1 MPPCRKPRRRQGTQR
16 YGNALLALM
25 SRTRFTSVP
34 TLEAE
39 QEKSKRRLSYTCPT
53 AGVNELPKRKD
64 IERQRFLWQ
73 PNDQRGRIPTKSPA
87 TSPLPNLKRPTGH

>member
-25 SRTRFTSVP
+25 SRTRFMSVP

-64 IERQRFLWQ
+64 IERIDFSGSRTINEVASRPSRQQLR
-73 PNDQRGRIPTKSPA
+73 PCPT
-87 TSPLPNLKRPTGH
+87 